1 MRQELATKSIEVV
14 ELETKVNNA
23 NEQRDDFRNKYEQLK
38 KDMVLMKK
46 QIDREKELTLTKQA
60 EELEAIKK
68 MMRTQAQQD
77 QEKSELNGL
86 KQNLATL
93 QEKLSET

>member
-1 MRQELATKSIEVV
+1 VV
-14 ELETKVNNA
+14 ELETKVNYA
-23 NEQRDDFRNKYEQLK
+23 NEQRDDHRAKYEQLK

-68 MMRTQAQQD
+68 QMRTNAQQQ
-77 QEKSELNGL
+77 QE
-86 KQNLATL
+86 
-93 QEKLSET
+93 

>member
-1 MRQELATKSIEVV
+1 LRQELATKSIEVV
-14 ELETKVNNA
+14 EPETKVNNA
-23 NEQRDDFRNKYEQLK
+23 NEQRDDHRAKYEQLK

-68 MMRTQAQQD
+68 QMRTNAQQQ
-77 QEKSELNGL
+77 QE
-86 KQNLATL
+86 
-93 QEKLSET
+93 

>member
-1 MRQELATKSIEVV
+1 LRQELATKSIEVV
-14 ELETKVNNA
+14 ELETKVNYA
-23 NEQRDDFRNKYEQLK
+23 NEQRDDHRAKYEQLK

-68 MMRTQAQQD
+68 QMRTNAQQQ
-77 QEKSELNGL
+77 QE
-86 KQNLATL
+86 
-93 QEKLSET
+93 

>member
-1 MRQELATKSIEVV
+1 VV

-23 NEQRDDFRNKYEQLK
+23 NEQRDDHRAKYEQLK

-68 MMRTQAQQD
+68 QMRTNAQQQ
-77 QEKSELNGL
+77 QE
-86 KQNLATL
+86 
-93 QEKLSET
+93 

>member
-1 MRQELATKSIEVV
+1 MV

-23 NEQRDDFRNKYEQLK
+23 NEQRDDHRAKYEQLK

-68 MMRTQAQQD
+68 QMRTNAQQQ
-77 QEKSELNGL
+77 QE
-86 KQNLATL
+86 
-93 QEKLSET
+93 

>member
-23 NEQRDDFRNKYEQLK
+23 NEQRDDHRAKYEQLK

-68 MMRTQAQQD
+68 QMRTNAQQQ
-77 QEKSELNGL
+77 QE
-86 KQNLATL
+86 
-93 QEKLSET
+93 

>member
-1 MRQELATKSIEVV
+1 MATKSIEVV

-23 NEQRDDFRNKYEQLK
+23 NEQRDDFRHKYEQLK

-68 MMRTQAQQD
+68 QMRTQAQ
-77 QEKSELNGL
+77 
-86 KQNLATL
+86 
-93 QEKLSET
+93 

>member
-1 MRQELATKSIEVV
+1 LRQELATKSIEVV

-23 NEQRDDFRNKYEQLK
+23 NEQRDDHRAKYEQLK

-68 MMRTQAQQD
+68 QMRTNAQQQ
-77 QEKSELNGL
+77 QE
-86 KQNLATL
+86 
-93 QEKLSET
+93 

>member
-23 NEQRDDFRNKYEQLK
+23 NEQRDDHRAKYEQLK

-68 MMRTQAQQD
+68 QMRTNAQQ
-77 QEKSELNGL
+77 Q
-86 KQNLATL
+86 
-93 QEKLSET
+93 